1 MSLVPQLGLPEL
13 LVLAVLVLLVVGPK
27 DLPKFLY
34 GAGQMLGK
42 ARRLADEFR
51 AGLSQMAR
59 EAEMEE
65 MRREIENLKK
75 VSPAEQ
81 VKTAMRDLEDD
92 VRSATGPRTASSEGA
107 AAEEDELAD
116 PHLNEAEDDLI
127 DLDYHEREAFGDE
140 DDAAALTDDEPKA
153 SGHG

>member
-13 LVLAVLVLLVVGPK
+13 LVIAVLVLLVVGPK

-34 GAGQMLGK
+34 SAGQVFGK

-65 MRREIENLKK
+65 MRREIEALKK
-75 VSPAEQ
+75 TSPAENLKAA
-81 VKTAMRDLEDD
+81 VRDLEND
-92 VRSATGPRTASSEGA
+92 VRSATAPPKSPVKKTGA
-107 AAEEDELAD
+107 DEVLDTGEVGTQDDPAHAVKSEDET
-116 PHLNEAEDDLI
+116 
-127 DLDYHEREAFGDE
+127 ERKMSSDG
-140 DDAAALTDDEPKA
+140 
-153 SGHG
+153 

>member
-34 GAGQMLGK
+34 GAGQMVGK

-65 MRREIENLKK
+65 MRQEIENLKK
-75 VSPAEQ
+75 ASPTEQ
-81 VKTAMRDLEDD
+81 IKSAMRDLEDD
-92 VRSATGPRTASSEGA
+92 VRSATVPA
-107 AAEEDELAD
+107 APSQAAPHTDEDELD
-116 PHLNEAEDDLI
+116 HLHDDDEDDLT
-127 DLDYHEREAFGDE
+127 DPEASAE
-140 DDAAALTDDEPKA
+140 DGEEKA
-153 SGHG
+153 SSHG